1 MDDKHL
7 PLLLGILEYLDT
19 QNLQE
24 DNINE
29 KDVEIFNGNNWNK
42 LKNKRLTQCILNN
55 LRSK

>member
-1 MDDKHL
+1 MDYKHL
-7 PLLLGILEYLDT
+7 IFGILEYLDT

-29 KDVEIFNGNNWNK
+29 KDVEIFNGNNWSE